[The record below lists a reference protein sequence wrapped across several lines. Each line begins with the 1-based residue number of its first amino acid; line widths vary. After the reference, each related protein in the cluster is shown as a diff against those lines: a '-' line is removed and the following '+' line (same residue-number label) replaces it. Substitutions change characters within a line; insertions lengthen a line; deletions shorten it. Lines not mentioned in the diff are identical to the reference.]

1 MTNKEVKSFAFEVKE
16 FGNDNDYF
24 TFEGYASTFGNT
36 DLDGDIIDQGAFDK
50 FLATNKQVP
59 ILWSHEMNM
68 PVGKST
74 QLTIDSKGLYIKA
87 RMPKDDDFVK
97 GRVMPQMKVGS
108 IEEMSI
114 GFFVKDYE
122 IEKGTRHIKEI
133 DLFETSLVAKAAN
146 PKALISGFKA
156 FSGKTNLPLAPKDTP
171 WDSSMAVKHIRLLS
185 NSLESPSPSY
195 KNYFMVYNAEEPE
208 NFGSY
213 KLPFADV
220 VGDKAV
226 IVPRAVYAIAAAL
239 QGARGGVE
247 LSDSD
252 RSKVESAVNKLY
264 KKMADEFNDDSI
276 VSPLSK
282 YHDEDDKEEEEKA
295 QKEVTNAIRK
305 ALENKVEDHNEQ
317 VGDVKSKRTNL
328 STLEKVFNR
337 GVGAYNTNPGS
348 VRPNVNSPEQ
358 WALGRVN
365 SYLYALRNGRFRSG
379 KHDTDLLPDGHP
391 MASKENSGKSFES
404 LREIEAE
411 LKSSGFSQSEA
422 KTMISKIK
430 ELTQRDAEQENQREV
445 DSKEYTKALGE
456 LFSELQKI

>member
-1 MTNKEVKSFAFEVKE
+1 MTQKEVKSFAFEVKE
-16 FGNDNDYF
+16 FGNDNEYY

-36 DLDGDIIDQGAFDK
+36 DLDGDIIDAGAFDK
-50 FLATNKQVP
+50 FLATNKQIP

-68 PVGKST
+68 PIGKST

-114 GFFVKDYE
+114 GFFVKDYD

-213 KLPFADV
+213 KLPFVDV
-220 VGDKAV
+220 IGDKAV

-247 LSDSD
+247 LSESD

-305 ALENKVEDHNEQ
+305 ALVNKVEDHNEQ

-358 WALGRVN
+358 WAMGRVN

-391 MASKENSGKSFES
+391 MASQENSGKSFES

-411 LKSSGFSQSEA
+411 LKNSGFSQSEA

>member
-16 FGNDNDYF
+16 FGNDNEYF

-114 GFFVKDYE
+114 GFFVKDYD
-122 IEKGTRHIKEI
+122 IQKGTRHIKEI

-171 WDSSMAVKHIRLLS
+171 WDSSMAIKHIRLLS
-185 NSLESPSPSY
+185 DSLESPSPSY

-213 KLPFADV
+213 KLPFVDV

-239 QGARGGVE
+239 QGARSGVE
-247 LSDSD
+247 LSDGD
-252 RSKVESAVNKLY
+252 RSKVESAINKLY
-264 KKMADEFNDDSI
+264 TKMADEFNDDSI

-282 YHDEDDKEEEEKA
+282 YHDEDDDKKDSSKSFA
-295 QKEVTNAIRK
+295 SLKEV
-305 ALENKVEDHNEQ
+305 
-317 VGDVKSKRTNL
+317 
-328 STLEKVFNR
+328 
-337 GVGAYNTNPGS
+337 
-348 VRPNVNSPEQ
+348 
-358 WALGRVN
+358 
-365 SYLYALRNGRFRSG
+365 
-379 KHDTDLLPDGHP
+379 
-391 MASKENSGKSFES
+391 
-404 LREIEAE
+404 EAE
-411 LKSSGFSQSEA
+411 LKSKGYSQSEA
-422 KTMISKIK
+422 KMMISRIH
-430 ELTQRDAEQENQREV
+430 ELKGSNQREAEEKCQREA
-445 DSKEYTKALGE
+445 DTTAIEYTSALKE
-456 LFSELQKI
+456 LFCELQKLK